1 MSNETHS
8 SSPVL
13 FIHLLSFPFLSFPT
27 SLQSSLPHLLRPP
40 SPSLPSPSLLPLP
53 PPPLPT
59 SPSMHPLVIIFLLLA
74 FTLWIGWVLRAVRRF
89 LKFWEI
95 RKFYH
100 EALNVPS
107 SQLRNCTWG
116 DVLERLKEAQKE
128 YKMNIQKQ
136 ELTELD
142 VYHRILRFTNYMVAM
157 VNKTVLPCKFNVP
170 FYGEKVF
177 FTTGLRFNYE
187 LILFCKSPSCTTL
200 PLKSSPPQH
209 FDHLHCA
216 NMGGRPGRSLLMWLC
231 HV

>member
-1 MSNETHS
+1 MNTPLKTHRGHLVVVPSHARDETYS

-13 FIHLLSFPFLSFPT
+13 FIHLLSLPFLS
-27 SLQSSLPHLLRPP
+27 SLP
-40 SPSLPSPSLLPLP
+40 PSLP
-53 PPPLPT
+53 